1 MKKPNQMK
9 IMKPLN
15 KFIFAFL
22 FLPFCTLAQTNVV
35 DKIVAK
41 VDNHII
47 LKSEVENAY
56 QQALSSGE
64 KLPKG
69 KCSVLEQLVIN
80 KVLAAKAEIDSIEV
94 EDVSV
99 EMQLERRMQYMCQ
112 MYGSCEKLEK
122 VLNTS
127 TTDLKNDL
135 RDQVKEQLMVQKMQG
150 EIVNNIEITP
160 AQVKKYFGSIPQ
172 DSIPFLSA
180 EVQVGE
186 IVRFPE
192 INRQEKLR
200 IKEKLLDIKTKIL
213 EGANFGELAKL
224 YSEDYGSAKQGGE
237 LGWYGRGELAP
248 EFEAVALSI
257 NEGEIADPIE
267 TEFGFHLIQLIERRG
282 NRFST
287 RHILIRPKPSEDD
300 IKRTIQKMD
309 SIRTLIMKDSMSF
322 EQAAKDYSEEV
333 QTRSNASYFKDE
345 MTGSSLVPTDAL
357 DASVFF
363 VVDTMKV
370 GSITKPFTFRHGQE
384 GKTAIR
390 MLYYKKYIPPHN
402 ANVKDDYQKLYTA
415 ALNAKKDEAIGTWLK
430 TAVKEVFIDIDTEY
444 TNCSI
449 LKELEE

>member
-1 MKKPNQMK
+1 MKS
-9 IMKPLN
+9 LN
-15 KFIFAFL
+15 KFFFVLL
-22 FLPFCTLAQTNVV
+22 FFPVFSWAQSNVV

-47 LKSEVENAY
+47 LKSEVETAY
-56 QQALSSGE
+56 QQSLTSGE
-64 KLPKG
+64 KLPNG
-69 KCSVLEQLVIN
+69 KCSVLEQLIIN
-80 KVLAAKAEIDSIEV
+80 KILAAKAEIDSVEV
-94 EDVSV
+94 DDASV

-127 TTDLKNDL
+127 TTDLKADL

-150 EIVNNIEITP
+150 EIVAEIEITP
-160 AQVKKYFGSIPQ
+160 AQVKKYFNTIPK

-200 IKEKLLDIKTKIL
+200 IKEKLLDIKKKIL
-213 EGANFGELAKL
+213 EGASFSELAKL
-224 YSEDYGSAKQGGE
+224 YSEDYGSAKQGGD
-237 LGWYGRGELAP
+237 LGWHGRGELVP

-257 NEGEIADPIE
+257 NEGEIADPVE
-267 TEFGFHLIQLIERRG
+267 SEFGFHLIQLMERRG
-282 NRFST
+282 NRFLA
-287 RHILIRPKPSEDD
+287 RHILIRPKPSDDD
-300 IKRTIQKMD
+300 IKRTIHKMD

-333 QTRSNASYFKDE
+333 QTRSNASYFKDD
-345 MTGSSLVPTDAL
+345 MTGSSLVPTEAL
-357 DASVFF
+357 EASVFF

-390 MLYYKKYIPPHN
+390 MLYYKKYIPPHY
-402 ANVKDDYQKLYTA
+402 ANIKDDYQKLYTA
-415 ALNAKKDEAIGTWLK
+415 ALNAKKDEALGNWLK
-430 TAVKEVFIDIDTEY
+430 TAVKEVFIDIDSDFS
-444 TNCSI
+444 NCSI